1 MKTTQLQ
8 VERLRQFAEY
18 LIRYQKKFKKD
29 TYVYVPL
36 HTDTAVL
43 DKSETY
49 YLYPMRETVKVFP
62 GEWRLNEN
70 GSAYWIHDLDKDTYS
85 SAMNFFGLYSFD
97 FCHLF
102 ILGGQNPV
110 LFGGKLL
117 TTNTAP
123 NEIAMNILE
132 FIKAFGSQEN

>member
-49 YLYPMRETVKVFP
+49 YLYPMRETVKVF
-62 GEWRLNEN
+62 R
-70 GSAYWIHDLDKDTYS
+70 
-85 SAMNFFGLYSFD
+85 
-97 FCHLF
+97 
-102 ILGGQNPV
+102 
-110 LFGGKLL
+110 
-117 TTNTAP
+117 
-123 NEIAMNILE
+123 
-132 FIKAFGSQEN
+132 